1 MNPFEGGTRKP
12 PFTAPVSGHRDSRWY
27 RSAAT
32 TTSTATST
40 TLPEGNG
47 ADDTAWIAV
56 SHLGAGILL
65 YTGLG
70 WLLGGWL
77 GHRSVG
83 VAVGALV
90 GVAFALYLV
99 YARLGASRPEPETP
113 RQDVS
118 MDRLDPT
125 DVATDAVPA
134 ATPVPPRPEQGR
146 P

>member
-1 MNPFEGGTRKP
+1 MNPFDGGTRRP

-32 TTSTATST
+32 TTSTAAST

-56 SHLGAGILL
+56 SHIGAGIVL
-65 YTGLG
+65 YAGLG
-70 WLLGGWL
+70 WLVGGWL

-83 VAVGALV
+83 VAVGALI

-99 YARLGASRPEPETP
+99 FARLGASRPEPETP
-113 RQDVS
+113 RQDVP
-118 MDRLDPT
+118 MHPLDPT
-125 DVATDAVPA
+125 DVVSDAVTA
-134 ATPVPPRPEQGR
+134 ATTAPARTEQDR
-146 P
+146 R